1 MFFLTGVEDIDEQ
14 ACTVLHDTD
23 AVSYTHLDV
32 YKRQVKQDVIC
43 CLADSGI
50 VCQDF
55 VAKPCGIAVGKLL
68 PDAVQEGV
76 CIVVEDIIVP
86 YEGHLAKNTYSYL
99 TSVLS
104 QYTTYRCRPPL
115 A

>member
-1 MFFLTGVEDIDEQ
+1 MGTI
-14 ACTVLHDTD
+14 
-23 AVSYTHLDV
+23 
-32 YKRQVKQDVIC
+32 
-43 CLADSGI
+43 
-50 VCQDF
+50 
-55 VAKPCGIAVGKLL
+55 GKLL

-76 CIVVEDIIVP
+76 CIVVEDIVVP
-86 YEGHLAKNTYSYL
+86 YEGHLAENAYSYL